1 MTTTSKYFSKE
12 LNLTSY
18 RYKQNISP
26 KQVFYIINNQDTCQI
41 YCNDLN
47 VFPSNHIT
55 FENIITKIPYKK
67 GKIYTILSV
76 ESDHFVINDQISLKS
91 YERITWILYEP
102 IEINEKPM
110 KQEPIEINEKPMKQ
124 EVIEINEKPMK
135 QEPIEI
141 IEKPMKQ
148 ESKKIK
154 KSLPTSVK
162 DCIWNYYI
170 GQHINIHKCFCCK
183 KNMIK
188 IDDFHAGHV
197 IAEAQGGGDD
207 IGNLRPICSS
217 CNSSMGKRDMT
228 DYVKQYGLYL
238 ISPMNNLYMYDSP
251 STATSIPKAI
261 RSQLWGMY
269 ISEYINEHTCCCCK
283 KIRITIK
290 NFEIG
295 YVIAKKN
302 GGADDIQNLRPIC
315 AVCKHISND
324 DMIETIKKYEYY
336 I

>member
-1 MTTTSKYFSKE
+1 MATTSKYFNKE
-12 LNLTSY
+12 LNLTPY
-18 RYKQNISP
+18 RFKQNILP
-26 KQVFYIINNQDTCQI
+26 NQVFYIINKENSCQL
-41 YCNDLN
+41 YCTDIN
-47 VFPSNHIT
+47 VPNEII
-55 FENIITKIPYKK
+55 FENIFTNTLFKK
-67 GKIYTILSV
+67 GKVYTVLSI
-76 ESDHFVINDQISLKS
+76 ESDHFVINDQIVLKS
-91 YERITWILYEP
+91 YERIAWKPFSKPEP
-102 IEINEKPM
+102 ILVPEPKVEIKP
-110 KQEPIEINEKPMKQ
+110 EPILVPEPKVEIKPEQ
-124 EVIEINEKPMK
+124 
-135 QEPIEI
+135 
-141 IEKPMKQ
+141 
-148 ESKKIK
+148 KKIK
-154 KSLPTSVK
+154 KSLPTAVK

-183 KNMIK
+183 KHMIK

-217 CNSSMGKRDMT
+217 CNSSMGKRDMV

-238 ISPMNNLYMYDSP
+238 ISPMNNLHTFSELP
-251 STATSIPKAI
+251 TSTTSAIPKAI
-261 RSQLWGMY
+261 RSQIWGIY
-269 ISEYINEHTCCCCK
+269 ISEFINEHTCCCCK

-295 YVIAKKN
+295 YVVSKKN
-302 GGADDIQNLRPIC
+302 GGTDDIQNLRPIC

>member
-1 MTTTSKYFSKE
+1 MASTSKYFSKE
-12 LNLTSY
+12 LNLTSF
-18 RYKQNISP
+18 RFKQNIP
-26 KQVFYIINNQDTCQI
+26 LNQVCSLLNGENSCQI

-47 VFPSNHIT
+47 VPNEIT
-55 FENIITKIPYKK
+55 FENIITHTPYKK
-67 GKIYTILSV
+67 GKVYTVLSI
-76 ESDHFVINDQISLKS
+76 ESDHFVINDQILLKT
-91 YERITWILYEP
+91 YERIAWVPCVNHESILEMKVEP
-102 IEINEKPM
+102 IEMKPV
-110 KQEPIEINEKPMKQ
+110 PIEVK
-124 EVIEINEKPMK
+124 V
-135 QEPIEI
+135 EP
-141 IEKPMKQ
+141 
-148 ESKKIK
+148 KKIK
-154 KSLPTSVK
+154 KSLPTAVK

-197 IAEAQGGGDD
+197 VAEAQGGGDNID
-207 IGNLRPICSS
+207 NLRPICSS
-217 CNSSMGKRDMT
+217 CNSSMGKKDMI

-238 ISPMNNLYMYDSP
+238 VSPINQLHTFSEP
-251 STATSIPKAI
+251 STNSSIPKAI
-261 RSQLWGMY
+261 RSQLWGIY

-295 YVIAKKN
+295 HVISKKI
-302 GGADDIQNLRPIC
+302 GGSDDIQNLRPIC
-315 AVCKHISND
+315 AVCKHITTD

>member
-12 LNLTSY
+12 LNLTPFKF
-18 RYKQNISP
+18 KQNIPSN
-26 KQVFYIINNQDTCQI
+26 QVYYIIHNENSSQI

-47 VFPSNHIT
+47 VPNEIT
-55 FENIITKIPYKK
+55 FENIVTHTLYKK
-67 GKIYTILSV
+67 GKVYTVLSI
-76 ESDHFVINDQISLKS
+76 ESDHFVINDQISLKP
-91 YERITWILYEP
+91 YERIAWLAVKQEEP
-102 IEINEKPM
+102 VEIKQEVVEI
-110 KQEPIEINEKPMKQ
+110 KQEPIE
-124 EVIEINEKPMK
+124 VK
-135 QEPIEI
+135 QEP
-141 IEKPMKQ
+141 
-148 ESKKIK
+148 KKIK
-154 KSLPTSVK
+154 KSLPTAVK

-170 GQHINIHKCFCCK
+170 GQHINLHKCFCCK

-197 IAEAQGGGDD
+197 VAEAQGGGDNID
-207 IGNLRPICSS
+207 NLRPICSS
-217 CNSSMGKRDMT
+217 CNSSMGKRDMI

-238 ISPMNNLYMYDSP
+238 VSPMNQLYMFSEP
-251 STATSIPKAI
+251 STNSSIPKAI
-261 RSQLWGMY
+261 RSQIWSIY

-295 YVIAKKN
+295 HVVSKKN
-302 GGADDIQNLRPIC
+302 GGSDDIQNLRPIC

>member
-1 MTTTSKYFSKE
+1 MSRTSKYFDDDFMK
-12 LNLTSY
+12 Y
-18 RYKQNISP
+18 RYKQKLLPNQIYSI
-26 KQVFYIINNQDTCQI
+26 QNNENECKL

-47 VFPSNHIT
+47 VIPSNHVT
-55 FENIITKIPYKK
+55 FENIITKTPYKK
-67 GKIYTILSV
+67 GTIYKVLYVGPEYFIIDNTI
-76 ESDHFVINDQISLKS
+76 QLKS
-91 YERITWILYEP
+91 YEQISWKLYVEP
-102 IEINEKPM
+102 I
-110 KQEPIEINEKPMKQ
+110 Q
-124 EVIEINEKPMK
+124 EVKVEQQLNPIKIDPIKIDLDPIKIEL
-135 QEPIEI
+135 
-141 IEKPMKQ
+141 
-148 ESKKIK
+148 KKIK
-154 KSLPTSVK
+154 KSLPTAVK

-183 KNMIK
+183 KNIIK

-197 IAEAQGGGDD
+197 VAEAQGGGDD

-217 CNSSMGKRDMT
+217 CNSSMGKRDMV

-238 ISPMNNLYMYDSP
+238 ISPINQLYIFSEPSNNS
-251 STATSIPKAI
+251 SIPKAI
-261 RSQLWGMY
+261 RSQLWGIY

-295 YVIAKKN
+295 HVISKKN
-302 GGADDIQNLRPIC
+302 GGSDDIQNLRPIC

-324 DMIETIKKYEYY
+324 DIIETIKKYEYY